1 MRSDPQVGAANPRP
15 VPGYRSG
22 TGFFLLCLAALLAI
36 ALGGAGGCR
45 HRNESGDG
53 VSHREITAVMDAHV
67 NELMAIP
74 NVAGVAVGAMD
85 DGTPCILVL
94 VVQETEEIG
103 RRVPKTLEGHPV
115 RIVVSGEIKPMQ
127 GD

>member
-1 MRSDPQVGAANPRP
+1 
-15 VPGYRSG
+15 
-22 TGFFLLCLAALLAI
+22 
-36 ALGGAGGCR
+36 
-45 HRNESGDG
+45 
-53 VSHREITAVMDAHV
+53 MDAHV

-74 NVAGVAVGAMD
+74 NVTGVAVGAMD
-85 DGTPCILVL
+85 DGTPCILIL

-115 RIVVSGEIKPMQ
+115 RIFVSGEIKPMQ

>member
-1 MRSDPQVGAANPRP
+1 MRSDPQVGATNPRP
-15 VPGYRSG
+15 VPGRWPG
-22 TGFFLLCLAALLAI
+22 TGIFLLCLAALLAI
-36 ALGGAGGCR
+36 ALGGTGGCR

-53 VSHREITAVMDAHV
+53 VPHREITTVMDAHV

-74 NVAGVAVGAMD
+74 NVTGVAVGAMD

-115 RIVVSGEIKPMQ
+115 RIFVSGEIKPMQ